1 MRYTA
6 IAIALVV
13 AFWLQMFMALP
24 KLSATSD
31 EIVHLPA
38 GYTYWMTR
46 DFRMN
51 PEHPPLAKLLAA
63 FPLIFLKPRVD
74 WNSREWV
81 NGDEYLFGYRFTYSN
96 DADRLLFWG
105 RLPITLIAALGAFV
119 VFLWARDLFGPA
131 AGLFAVGLAPSL
143 RIYWRTE
150 CW

>member
-38 GYTYWMTR
+38 GYTYWLTR

-51 PEHPPLAKLLAA
+51 PEHPPLAKLIAA
-63 FPLIFLKPRVD
+63 LPLVFLKPRVD
-74 WNSREWV
+74 WNSREWQT
-81 NGDEYLFGYRFTYSN
+81 GDEYFFGYRIMYSN
-96 DADRLLFWG
+96 DADRLLLCG
-105 RLPITLIAALGAFV
+105 RLPMTIVAALAALV
-119 VFLWARDLFGPA
+119 VFL
-131 AGLFAVGLAPSL
+131 
-143 RIYWRTE
+143 
-150 CW
+150 